1 VSDQT
6 EVYPFHR
13 LKKAPGRKSKRE
25 DSKRHAYR
33 KAVGKENPKD
43 RNPKDRN
50 PKEGKTEG
58 RKEKGQFKEKGRFTI
73 VKLPVAGKQLLLCL
87 AGFFLGRAVL
97 LGELFPL
104 AVAFAGAAAWIFP
117 ASGVLAVIGVSAGLI
132 TVVKGVPFVIICVTV
147 VLVWIF
153 LASLP
158 ANLKKPL
165 LVIPGIVF
173 ALSMILKAGYFAFI
187 DSSSYD
193 YISVVF
199 EAAFAGVFTLVFLNA
214 LPSLRKLDELQSM
227 GTEELFCVLVLAAGI
242 LAGAGGLEFREVSL
256 QGLLSRLIIL
266 VLALVG
272 GMGQGAAAGAL
283 MGIIPG
289 LAYVAVPVVIGG
301 YSFAGLVAG
310 ICRRLGKPGVATG
323 FLLGSIF
330 LFIYLQNFDHFTTVI
345 IETGLAILFFFMIP
359 MRYIEK
365 LSESLPLIFSGGSAD
380 VSPGSRIQ
388 AVVNGRMHKWSRIFR
403 ELSQGYAQVLCTAA
417 PDFQQE
423 PALQALFSEIG
434 QKVCNGCG
442 VYQIC
447 WEREFY
453 LTYQSLLDV
462 FAQVE
467 IYGQVTVGDLP
478 ETLKRRC
485 TRARELAITIACLY
499 DTYKLNRYWTR
510 RMIESKEIVSEQLK
524 SVSDIIEGLSAEL
537 QFEIEESAGR
547 EVMLKEKLK
556 QSGIPVVEVKLSR
569 QKGRKKEVT
578 LSRQPCSDMVDCYSR
593 VVPLVSRFVK
603 EPLSPPTLNCS
614 GSLRDG
620 LCFFRLYPALKYQVN
635 IGVAKTGKGGS
646 MVCGDSHAFV
656 PLRGGEFAFML
667 SDGMGAGAQAACESS
682 TALSLL
688 EHLLESGLGR
698 ELAVKTVN
706 SLMMLRF
713 PGDSFA
719 TLDMITLDLYSG
731 QAEFMKIGA
740 PPSFIKRGRR
750 VSLVRAN
757 SLPVGIIKDIDVTS
771 VTKKLL
777 PGDLLVM
784 VSDGMLD
791 AYSGPGG
798 KEEWLKEVLQETG
811 EMEPRDLAG
820 LLLQLATTGAGGA
833 AQVPDDMTVL
843 IAKIE
848 KKEDL

>member
-1 VSDQT
+1 MSGRT
-6 EVYPFHR
+6 EVYPFRR
-13 LKKAPGRKSKRE
+13 LKKAPDRKKKRE
-25 DSKRHAYR
+25 DAKRRAYR
-33 KAVGKENPKD
+33 KTAGKGNTKKRITKD
-43 RNPKDRN
+43 R
-50 PKEGKTEG
+50 KTEG
-58 RKEKGQFKEKGRFTI
+58 RKGKRWFKEKDRFT
-73 VKLPVAGKQLLLCL
+73 VVELPVAGKKFLLCL
-87 AGFFLGRAVL
+87 VGFFLGRAVL
-97 LGELFPL
+97 LGELVPL
-104 AVAFAGAAAWIFP
+104 AVAFAGAVAWIFP
-117 ASGVLAVIGVSAGLI
+117 ASGVLAVIGVSAGLA
-132 TVVKGVPFVIICVTV
+132 TVVKGVPFVVTCAAA
-147 VLVWIF
+147 VLVWFF
-153 LASLP
+153 LTSLP
-158 ANLKKPL
+158 ANLKRPL

-173 ALSMILKAGYFAFI
+173 ALIVILKAGYFAFI
-187 DSSSYD
+187 DSSPYD

-214 LPSLRKLDELQSM
+214 LPSLRKLVRLQSM
-227 GTEELFCVLVLAAGI
+227 SGEELFCILILAAAI
-242 LAGAGGLEFREVSL
+242 LAGTGGLEFWEVSL

-266 VLALVG
+266 ILALVG

-289 LAYVAVPVVIGG
+289 LAYAAVPVVIGG

-310 ICRRLGKPGVATG
+310 ICRGLGKPGVATG

-330 LFIYLQNFDHFTTVI
+330 LFIYLHNFDHFTTLI
-345 IETGLAILFFFMIP
+345 IETSLAILFFFMIP
-359 MRYIEK
+359 GRYMEK
-365 LSESLPLIFSGGSAD
+365 LAGSLPLMVSGSAAGI
-380 VSPGSRIQ
+380 SPGSRIQ
-388 AVVNGRMHKWSRIFR
+388 AAVNVRMHKWSRIFR
-403 ELSQGYAQVLCTAA
+403 ELSQGHAQALCTAT
-417 PDFQQE
+417 PDFRQE
-423 PALQALFSEIG
+423 PALQALFNEIG

-453 LTYQSLLDV
+453 LTYQSLLDI
-462 FAQVE
+462 FTQVE
-467 IYGQVTVGDLP
+467 IYGQVTVNDLP

-485 TRARELAITIACLY
+485 TRARELAIAIACLY

-510 RMIESKEIVSEQLK
+510 RIMESKEIIAEQLK
-524 SVSDIIEGLSAEL
+524 CVSEIIEGLSAEL

-556 QSGIPVVEVKLSR
+556 QSGIPAVEVKLYR
-569 QKGRKKEVT
+569 QKKGEEEVA
-578 LSRQPCSDMVDCYSR
+578 LSRQPCSDLMDCYSR
-593 VVPLVSRFVK
+593 VVPIVEQFVK
-603 EPLSPPTLNCS
+603 EPLLPPILNCS
-614 GSLRDG
+614 GVLRDG

-646 MVCGDSHAFV
+646 TVCGDSHAFV

-688 EHLLESGLGR
+688 EHLLESGLSR

-719 TLDMITLDLYSG
+719 TLDMITLNLYSG

-740 PPSFIKRGRR
+740 TPSFIKRGRR

-771 VTKKLL
+771 VTKKLVQ
-777 PGDLLVM
+777 GDLLVM
-784 VSDGMLD
+784 VSDGVLD

-798 KEEWLKEVLQETG
+798 KEEWLKEVLQKTG
-811 EMEPRDLAG
+811 EMEPQDLASV
-820 LLLQLATTGAGGA
+820 LLQLATAGVGGA
-833 AQVPDDMTVL
+833 ARVPDDMTVL
-843 IAKIE
+843 IARLE